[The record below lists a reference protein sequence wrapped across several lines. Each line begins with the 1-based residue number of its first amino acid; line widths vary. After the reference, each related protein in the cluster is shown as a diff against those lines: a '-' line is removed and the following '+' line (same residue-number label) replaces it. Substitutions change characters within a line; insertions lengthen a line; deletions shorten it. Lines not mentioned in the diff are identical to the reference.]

1 MLIDFVLNFIL
12 LYDAAR
18 VLYGDFIVAAGQRIF
33 APLQLRDA
41 MFNPQALL
49 CPRIAATEWGQ
60 RYEAKM
66 ANRPA
71 ARDGLIW
78 GETHDGNAF
87 FAGGTAG
94 EAGLFAPGRALFR
107 VPPGL
112 GGARL
117 PPPAVGG
124 GATREPTPPMDG
136 GR

>member
-94 EAGLFAPGRALFR
+94 DPGLFATARAIFR
-107 VPPGL
+107 VAHARA
-112 GGARL
+112 GAEL
-117 PPPAVGG
+117 LPPAVVDDY
-124 GATREPTPPMDG
+124 ARHPTPPLDDC
-136 GR
+136 R